1 MIMITKN
8 RLAAEDVRQMTE
20 QILREELHMEVQGYK
35 CTSEMVCNVLMKAAV
50 EGMRVESICADLQGV
65 TGSNTIREH
74 LNTILDVC
82 ALRQHECEMNAALV
96 SCLAPELPRRG
107 REMAIDYHDEPFYGK
122 TPELRSYACR
132 SAAKD
137 GTTHFYRL
145 ASLYVMWR
153 QVRVTLALTYV
164 FPEDDAAAV
173 VQRLIERMRHL
184 AFQPGVLYLDKGFC
198 TGPVITF
205 LQGQHLPALIAC
217 AIRGEANKGGT
228 RALCHGRKAY
238 CTIYTFSDGT
248 TARLALYPSRVPD
261 KTGRRRVKW
270 LAYVLIHLD
279 WSAKKVYQRYR
290 RRFGI
295 ESSFRQLRQVRVS
308 TTSRNPALRFFL
320 LGLALLLVNVWVRLR
335 WLTSR
340 ILEPGPARLDPDL
353 FRLNRFIVFLRR
365 AIENAFG
372 VLDSVPIFSD
382 QQRQIVIY

>member
-1 MIMITKN
+1 MIIITKN
-8 RLAAEDVRQMTE
+8 KLDWEDVRQMTE
-20 QILREELHMEVQGYK
+20 QVMREQMSLEVKGYK
-35 CTSEMVCNVLMKAAV
+35 CTTAMVCNVLMKAAV
-50 EGMRVESICADLQGV
+50 EGMSVESICADLQGV
-65 TGSNTIREH
+65 TGSNTLREH

-82 ALRQHECEMNAALV
+82 ELRRQECEMNAALV
-96 SCLAPELPRRG
+96 SCIPRELPRRG

-122 TPELRSYACR
+122 SPELRSYACR
-132 SAAKD
+132 SAAKE

-164 FPEDDAAAV
+164 FPEDDSAAV
-173 VQRLIERMRHL
+173 IQRLIERLHHL
-184 AFQPGVLYLDKGFC
+184 TFQPSVLYLDKGFC
-198 TGPVITF
+198 TGTVITF
-205 LQGQHLPALIAC
+205 LQDHDLPAVIAC
-217 AIRGEANKGGT
+217 AIRGEVGKGGT
-228 RALCHGRKAY
+228 RALCRGRKAY
-238 CTIYTFSDGT
+238 CAAYTFSDGT
-248 TARLALYPSRVPD
+248 AVRLALYPSRVPD
-261 KTGRRRVKW
+261 KTGRRRLKW

-279 WSAKKVYQRYR
+279 WSARKVYQRYR

-295 ESSFRQLRQVRVS
+295 ESSFRQLRQVRVP

-340 ILEPGPARLDPDL
+340 ICDRGPARLDPDL

-382 QQRQIVIY
+382 QQDQIVIY

>member
-1 MIMITKN
+1 MIMIAKN
-8 RLAAEDVRQMTE
+8 RLNAEDVRQMTE
-20 QILREELHMEVQGYK
+20 QVMREQLNLEVRGYK

-50 EGMRVESICADLQGV
+50 EGMSVESICADLQGI

-74 LNTILDVC
+74 LNEVLDVC

-96 SCLAPELPRRG
+96 SCIPSELPRRG

-164 FPEDDAAAV
+164 LPEDDAASV
-173 VQRLIERMRHL
+173 VQRLIERMQHL
-184 AFQPGVLYLDKGFC
+184 SFAPGVVYLDKGFC
-198 TGPVITF
+198 TGTVITF
-205 LQGQHLPALIAC
+205 LQDHDLPAVIAC
-217 AIRGEANKGGT
+217 PIRGEAGKGGT
-228 RALCHGRKAY
+228 RALCRGRKAY
-238 CTIYTFSDGT
+238 CTTYTFSDGT
-248 TARLALYPSRVPD
+248 AVRLALYPSRVPD
-261 KTGRRRVKW
+261 KTARRRVKW

-279 WSAKKVYQRYR
+279 WSAKKVYRRYR

-295 ESSFRQLRQVRVS
+295 ECSFRQLRQVRVR

-340 ILEPGPARLDPDL
+340 IFDRGPARLDPDL

-365 AIENAFG
+365 AIEHAFG
-372 VLDSVPIFSD
+372 VLDSIPIFSHR
-382 QQRQIVIY
+382 QHQIVIY

>member
-1 MIMITKN
+1 MIITKN
-8 RLAAEDVRQMTE
+8 KLDGEDIREMTAA
-20 QILREELHMEVQGYK
+20 ILRETLHVEVKGYK
-35 CTSEMVCNVLMKAAV
+35 CTSEMVCNVLLKAAV
-50 EGMRVESICADLQGV
+50 EGMSVESICSDLQGM
-65 TGSNTIREH
+65 TGSNTLREH
-74 LNTILDVC
+74 LNAILDVC
-82 ALRQHECEMNAALV
+82 ALRQHECEMNAALMR
-96 SCLAPELPRRG
+96 CIPPDLPRRG

-137 GTTHFYRL
+137 GTTHFYRI

-153 QVRVTLALTYV
+153 QVRMTLALTYV

-173 VQRLIERMRHL
+173 VKRLIERMQHL

-198 TGPVITF
+198 TGTVITF
-205 LQGQHLPALIAC
+205 LQDHNLPALIAC
-217 AIRGEANKGGT
+217 AIRGEAGKGGT

-238 CTIYTFSDGT
+238 CSTYTFSDAT
-248 TARLALYPSRVPD
+248 TTRLALYPSRVPD

-279 WSAKKVYQRYR
+279 WSAKKAFQRYR

-295 ESSFRQLRQVRVS
+295 ESSFRQLRQVRVP

-320 LGLALLLVNVWVRLR
+320 LGLALLLINVWVRLR
-335 WLTSR
+335 WLSSR
-340 ILEPGPARLDPDL
+340 ILDRGPARLDPDL
-353 FRLNRFIVFLRR
+353 FRLNRCIVFLRR

-372 VLDSVPIFSD
+372 VRDSIPIFSD
-382 QQRQIVIY
+382 LQRQIVIY